1 MNPPNP
7 KTNANFYCNGQK
19 SGSQPSALSQ
29 KFFTAKGAKNAKG
42 RYRIENYRCNNVA
55 YEMNSPQGGKRSA
68 SLSCL
73 EENTN
78 DGFPYSFATSASF
91 AVKELY

>member
-42 RYRIENYRCNNVA
+42 RYRIENYR
-55 YEMNSPQGGKRSA
+55 
-68 SLSCL
+68 
-73 EENTN
+73 
-78 DGFPYSFATSASF
+78 
-91 AVKELY
+91 

>member
-1 MNPPNP
+1 VAAINFIKSRAMSSFRRAAIIPANGSMNPPNP

-19 SGSQPSALSQ
+19 SSSQPSALGQ

-55 YEMNSPQGGKRSA
+55 TK
-68 SLSCL
+68 
-73 EENTN
+73 
-78 DGFPYSFATSASF
+78 
-91 AVKELY
+91 

>member
-19 SGSQPSALSQ
+19 SSSQPSALGQ

-42 RYRIENYRCNNVA
+42 RYRIEN
-55 YEMNSPQGGKRSA
+55 
-68 SLSCL
+68 
-73 EENTN
+73 
-78 DGFPYSFATSASF
+78 
-91 AVKELY
+91 